1 MRFFLPLY
9 TFNFEVRKKVY
20 FEFLEREMNLRSVD
34 DFKPLSAFMKIILF
48 DRRNNDSINT
58 NKLMSFKH

>member
-20 FEFLEREMNLRSVD
+20 FEFIEREMNLGSVD
-34 DFKPLSAFMKIILF
+34 DFKPLSAFI
-48 DRRNNDSINT
+48 
-58 NKLMSFKH
+58 

>member
-20 FEFLEREMNLRSVD
+20 FEFLEREMNLGSVD